1 MAISPP
7 PEREGA
13 SNAFN
18 GAFAMAITQGDDF
31 SEVSVSLARR
41 SLRKGTRRDDQ
52 KSMPSHQ
59 RFKLARGTVR
69 GHSHDPRQQQHR
81 TYVSSIG
88 RPSGPT

>member
-31 SEVSVSLARR
+31 SEASVSLARQ
-41 SLRKGTRRDDQ
+41 SLRKGTRRGDQ
-52 KSMPSHQ
+52 KSMPS
-59 RFKLARGTVR
+59 
-69 GHSHDPRQQQHR
+69 P
-81 TYVSSIG
+81 
-88 RPSGPT
+88 